1 MAKSWKVSDL
11 RSMDMSTLSL
21 PQFRKAYTVY
31 RDVLKKRVDVL
42 AKGTKAQRS
51 YAAPFQKGGS
61 KELFTL
67 RQIDALPRRGWT
79 EEQKR
84 REMLHRVRELQ
95 IQEKKE
101 RSGVKGWQQIET
113 RTIQTLHEA
122 GYTGINKKNIRQ
134 FGDYMEALRSQYS
147 SKVKGSPAFA
157 ELFSEWAEKKMSMDE
172 LLKNLEQFGVAIDGV
187 DLFL

>member
-1 MAKSWKVSDL
+1 MAKSWQVSEL
-11 RSMDMSTLSL
+11 RSMDMGTLTL
-21 PQFRKAYTVY
+21 AQLRKAYTVY
-31 RDVLKKRVDVL
+31 RDALKKRVDVL

-67 RQIDALPRRGWT
+67 RQIDAFPRRGWT

-84 REMLHRVRELQ
+84 SEMLHRVRELQ
-95 IQEKKE
+95 ILERKE
-101 RSGVKGWQQIET
+101 RSGVRGWQQIEK
-113 RTIQTLHEA
+113 RTIQSLHEA
-122 GYTGINKKNIRQ
+122 GYTGINKKNIRK

-147 SKVKGSPAFA
+147 SKVKGSPVFA
-157 ELFSEWAEKKMSMDE
+157 EMFSDWAEKKMSMDE
-172 LLKNLEQFGVAIDGV
+172 LLKNLEKFGVSIDGV